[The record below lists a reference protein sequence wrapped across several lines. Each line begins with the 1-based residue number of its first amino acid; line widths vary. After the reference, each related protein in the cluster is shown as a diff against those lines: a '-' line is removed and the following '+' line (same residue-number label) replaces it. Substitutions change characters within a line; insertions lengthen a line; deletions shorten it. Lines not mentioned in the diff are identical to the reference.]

1 MNLEFNPDEKLKQWS
16 ASNGDADTDELLVRC
31 RVGLGALE
39 KPTKI
44 DLLDLEEPKKKPF

>member
-1 MNLEFNPDEKLKQWS
+1 MNLDFIQNEKTETMGRLRY
-16 ASNGDADTDELLVRC
+16 GDADTDELLGRC

-44 DLLDLEEPKKKPF
+44 DLLDLE